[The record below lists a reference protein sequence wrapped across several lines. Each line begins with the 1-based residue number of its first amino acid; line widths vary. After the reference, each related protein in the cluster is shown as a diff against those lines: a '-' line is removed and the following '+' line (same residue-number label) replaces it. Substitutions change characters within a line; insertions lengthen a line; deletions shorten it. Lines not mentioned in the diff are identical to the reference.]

1 MLGCR
6 TPEYMSPE
14 LLRNQSKDKT
24 LKEYDPRSVDVW
36 ASGVLLLVS
45 LCGAFPW
52 DHTRQHDNFNDDQE
66 LDLWCS
72 PSHHSCSQLA
82 CPSLNTISKML
93 SSSFCRSAVKRMT
106 VSVPAV
112 GHVLK
117 L

>member
-1 MLGCR
+1 
-6 TPEYMSPE
+6 MSPE

-66 LDLWCS
+66 LDLWCD
-72 PSHHSCSQLA
+72 PPHHPFTGSCIA
-82 CPSLNTISKML
+82 CPSLTAAWK
-93 SSSFCRSAVKRMT
+93 
-106 VSVPAV
+106 
-112 GHVLK
+112 
-117 L
+117 

>member
-1 MLGCR
+1 MHRR

-66 LDLWCS
+66 LDLWCG
-72 PSHHSCSQLA
+72 PIHLPFTGSC
-82 CPSLNTISKML
+82 LNTACL
-93 SSSFCRSAVKRMT
+93 S
-106 VSVPAV
+106 VSTARKN
-112 GHVLK
+112 L
-117 L
+117 